1 MKISDLIKELET
13 IKEAEGDIP
22 VALSHWNA
30 HKAQPEVESLDM
42 QARWVETSELSKF
55 SRDGLAEGRTVVFF

>member
-1 MKISDLIKELET
+1 MKISDLIKNLEE
-13 IKEAEGDIP
+13 IREAEGDLP
-22 VALSHWNA
+22 VALSHWNS